1 MAVDVILTKWG
12 LTMEE
17 GTLVDWLVNVGDNVT
32 EGQALANVETDKIV
46 NELESPAAGVISEI
60 LVAAGTE
67 EVPVGAVLCRIDEG

>member
-1 MAVDVILTKWG
+1 
-12 LTMEE
+12 MEE